1 MTTQHVA
8 KENMI
13 FRRNVTAKVMTDKQY
28 RLGYTFKVALPVQ
41 LVVHHS
47 RELIKVVDPNGV
59 RIGKLTPDFFA
70 CAFKVMKSFSYSRLN
85 MKARTSY
92 EETDVIPRDILVL
105 SIDFEIFCIDEEDK
119 KFLKEVFQ

>member
-1 MTTQHVA
+1 
-8 KENMI
+8 MI
-13 FRRNVTAKVMTDKQY
+13 FRRNVTAKVITDKQY
-28 RLGYTFKVALPVQ
+28 CLGYTFKVALPVQ

-47 RELIKVVDPNGV
+47 RESIEVVDPNGV
-59 RIGKLTPDFFA
+59 RIGKLTPDWFA
-70 CAFKVMKSFSYSRLN
+70 CAFKVMERFPYSRLN

-92 EETDVIPRDILVL
+92 EETDVISCDILVL